1 MWLTVE
7 KTRKVCACHCLCMVA
22 IGQSFNHIAAAMCRV
37 EAAVRNELTN
47 RLLTSSSNEWILCG
61 KEVETSKFLKF

>member
-1 MWLTVE
+1 
-7 KTRKVCACHCLCMVA
+7 MVA
-22 IGQSFNHIAAAMCRV
+22 IGQSFNHIAAALCRV

>member
-1 MWLTVE
+1 
-7 KTRKVCACHCLCMVA
+7 MVA

-47 RLLTSSSNEWILCG
+47 RLRTSSSNKWILCG
-61 KEVETSKFLKF
+61 KKVEASKFLKF